1 MAREIVTT
9 TKYTDDIDGSA
20 AAGTINFSFDGVN
33 YEIDLSKSNTRA
45 FEKAIALYVGHAR
58 KVRNTRSR
66 SAHRTSASGSRDL
79 ADVRAWATANG
90 LEVSQRGRVAAAV
103 LEAYDAAH

>member
-9 TKYTDDIDGSA
+9 TRYTDDIDGSA
-20 AAGTINFSFDGVN
+20 AAGTVNFSFNGVN
-33 YEIDLSKSNTRA
+33 YEIDLSKANTRA
-45 FEKAIALYVGHAR
+45 LEKAMAVYVGHAR

-66 SAHRTSASGSRDL
+66 ANRRSGGSTHDL
-79 ADVRAWATANG
+79 ADVRAWAKANG
-90 LEVSQRGRVAAAV
+90 FEVSGRGRVARAV